1 MSLRGV
7 RSLRNLWS
15 LARRRIRGESFV
27 RVGVGCA
34 SLAGALIFL
43 ASLAQAQSKALPPN
57 VSALLEQLAQQRLS
71 ASSRSGFS
79 KQFALQKTSLPD
91 APGLTK
97 EYAQQKPSLP
107 NASGLPKPLAQP
119 PPNPA
124 KPAQGQ
130 GAQAH
135 SAGEN
140 GQAPEHHS
148 KIHLAPVH
156 ASTAWDSADR
166 IIQGIIAALPKLVLA
181 AAVFI
186 LFVIVG
192 RFFRWLI
199 LRLGR
204 RRGIRQN
211 AAILLA
217 KLIDLIVL
225 VIGLMATLSIVA
237 PSFTLSDLIKMLGIG
252 GVAIGFAFQNI
263 LQNFLAGILLLLNEP
278 FRIGDQ
284 INVTG
289 LEGKVEEIQARATV
303 VTSPDG
309 DKLVIPNATLFT
321 NPVTVRRKKT
331 GVLADEGQQGEKKQG
346 GAQQQGGAEN
356 QQGSPQKQEEK
367 K

>member
-1 MSLRGV
+1 M
-7 RSLRNLWS
+7 WS

-181 AAVFI
+181 AAVLI
-186 LFVIVG
+186 LFVIAG

-199 LRLGR
+199 LRLGK

-217 KLIDLIVL
+217 KLIDLIIL
-225 VIGLMATLSIVA
+225 VIGLMAALSIVA

-263 LQNFLAGILLLLNEP
+263 LQNFLAGILLLLSEP
-278 FRIGDQ
+278 FQIGDQ

-356 QQGSPQKQEEK
+356 QQGSPQKQDEK

>member
-1 MSLRGV
+1 MSLRIRVNFKRLARMRAGCV
-7 RSLRNLWS
+7 S
-15 LARRRIRGESFV
+15 LACAAIFV
-27 RVGVGCA
+27 VPQTQV
-34 SLAGALIFL
+34 
-43 ASLAQAQSKALPPN
+43 P
-57 VSALLEQLAQQRLS
+57 
-71 ASSRSGFS
+71 
-79 KQFALQKTSLPD
+79 
-91 APGLTK
+91 
-97 EYAQQKPSLP
+97 QKPALP
-107 NASGLPKPLAQP
+107 NAAGLPKPLAQTNSTNP
-119 PPNPA
+119 PKPA
-124 KPAQGQ
+124 AQGQ
-130 GAQAH
+130 AAQSHAAGANAT
-135 SAGEN
+135 
-140 GQAPEHHS
+140 APEHHS

-156 ASTAWDSADR
+156 ASTAWNSADR
-166 IIQGIIAALPKLVLA
+166 IIQGIVAALPKLVLA

-225 VIGLMATLSIVA
+225 VIGLMAALSIVA

-346 GAQQQGGAEN
+346 GAQQQGEAEN
-356 QQGSPQKQEEK
+356 QQGSPQKQDEK

>member
-1 MSLRGV
+1 MRIGGGTFVWV
-7 RSLRNLWS
+7 R
-15 LARRRIRGESFV
+15 
-27 RVGVGCA
+27 VGCA
-34 SLAGALIFL
+34 SLACVAVLF
-43 ASLAQAQSKALPPN
+43 AQAAHAHSDLKLPNAPSLLKPLVQTNPASPPSPATQS
-57 VSALLEQLAQQRLS
+57 
-71 ASSRSGFS
+71 
-79 KQFALQKTSLPD
+79 
-91 APGLTK
+91 
-97 EYAQQKPSLP
+97 QQKPALP
-107 NASGLPKPLAQP
+107 NAAGLPKPLAQP
-119 PPNPA
+119 PANPP
-124 KPAQGQ
+124 KPAAQGQ
-130 GAQAH
+130 TAQQHPEA
-135 SAGEN
+135 AN
-140 GQAPEHHS
+140 APSQEHHAA
-148 KIHLAPVH
+148 IHLAPVH
-156 ASTAWDSADR
+156 ASTAWQSANR

-181 AAVFI
+181 GAVFI
-186 LFVIVG
+186 LFVLAG

-199 LRLGR
+199 LRLGK
-204 RRGIRQN
+204 RRGIRLN

-217 KLIDLIVL
+217 KLVSLIIVI
-225 VIGLMATLSIVA
+225 IGLMAALSIVA

-356 QQGSPQKQEEK
+356 QQGSPQKQDEK